1 MWSMVFPLIKI
12 KETYLFQRLFFLSP
26 ASLQKKKNPRGKS
39 FVQERGS
46 WIVSSHRRHYF
57 CSLSKQAQVWL
68 VHEAKQSNEKNIAFC
83 SLNRCLLCSL
93 YLRWAANNVQFHLLK
108 KISFKIFLFDLNN
121 LGFAKSKN
129 VLVCSK

>member
-12 KETYLFQRLFFLSP
+12 KETYLFQRLFFPSP
-26 ASLQKKKNPRGKS
+26 ASLQKKKPQRQII
-39 FVQERGS
+39 QERGS

-68 VHEAKQSNEKNIAFC
+68 VHEAKQPNEKNIAFC

-108 KISFKIFLFDLNN
+108 KISFKFFLFDLNN